1 MPPRPKV
8 TREQIVNGAL
18 ALVRRGGEAA
28 LTAKSLA
35 AELSCSTQPIFWHF
49 STMEELRGAVYEA
62 ALGVFGEHLRRP
74 QEGVS
79 PYMAVGLNY
88 ISFASEESA
97 LFRLLFMSDF
107 GQTDVV
113 AARVEMEYILGV
125 IGESGAVSD
134 ENAQT
139 VYRDMWLFSH
149 GIAAMMATGTA
160 NFTEAEAEKMLSDV
174 YRGLVQN
181 LEGKNQT
188 KQKE

>member
-1 MPPRPKV
+1 MPAEAKV

-28 LTAKSLA
+28 LTAKALA

-107 GQTDVV
+107 GQTDVLG
-113 AARVEMEYILGV
+113 AHVEMEYILGV
-125 IGESGAVSD
+125 IEESEGLTGIAA
-134 ENAQT
+134 ET
-139 VYRDMWLFSH
+139 LYRDMWLFSH
-149 GIAAMMATGTA
+149 GIAAMTATGTA
-160 NFTEAEAEKMLSDV
+160 AFGKEEVRAMLSDV
-174 YRGLVQN
+174 CRGLIAKFRQ
-181 LEGKNQT
+181 EQEKNR
-188 KQKE
+188 